1 MKKFWIAL
9 AVTTVLAGGFL
20 LISSSS
26 GDVETTKTS
35 SNTQAQSG
43 TQSNAPAATPER
55 VVTQSELA
63 AANGKDGK
71 DCYVAVD
78 DTVYQI
84 KDFDLW
90 SNGEHTTSGGQ
101 AFCGA
106 DMTDVIGKSPHG
118 RSKLSEL
125 IIIGKLD
132 SNV

>member
-9 AVTTVLAGGFL
+9 AVITVLGGGFL

-26 GDVETTKTS
+26 GDDETTKTS
-35 SNTQAQSG
+35 SDTQAQSG
-43 TQSNAPAATPER
+43 IQSNAPAATPER

-63 AANGKDGK
+63 AADGKNGK

-78 DTVYQI
+78 GIIYQI
-84 KDFDLW
+84 KDFNLW

-106 DMTDVIGKSPHG
+106 DMSEVIGKSPHG
-118 RSKLSEL
+118 RSKLNKL

-132 SNV
+132 